1 MEYTLYIRDITR
13 HLKLQDRLKKLA
25 YHDPLTDLFNRTYF
39 LNNLKQR
46 VSFHRGKGGNVVLMF
61 LDLDQFKKIN
71 DNLGHKAGD
80 ELLCEVAQRLIRMT
94 RETDMVGR
102 WGGDEFVVALS
113 GNIDLDEAQEKAEA
127 ILNEMRRPIELLG
140 QPHIVPT
147 SIGIAISKNSEFD
160 VDKLMQYADIAMYR
174 AKQAGRD
181 TYRVFDSMMHQE
193 TSHEFHL
200 EQALPKAIENDEFSL
215 YYQPKVHCDTG
226 KIIGYESLIRWHH
239 PDDGLIPP
247 NDFIP
252 VIEGSG
258 LIIQVG
264 EWVIERAIKQLNEWR
279 AEGLPLLPVAVNI
292 SGHHLHSGT
301 LPDFVRKTTERYQIP
316 GELIELEIT
325 EGVLTG
331 NTEESIS
338 AMQAIKA
345 TNIRLSVDDFGTG
358 YSSLSYLKKFPID
371 VLKIDRAFIREC
383 DVNREDAAICKA
395 IITLGKSLGLDI
407 IAEGV
412 ETQAQLEFLRKHQ
425 CEVFQG
431 FLYSRPLPADQ
442 VYTLHQQATV

>member
-1 MEYTLYIRDITR
+1 
-13 HLKLQDRLKKLA
+13 
-25 YHDPLTDLFNRTYF
+25 
-39 LNNLKQR
+39 LKQR
-46 VSFHRGKGGNVVLMF
+46 INFHRSKGGNVVVMF
-61 LDLDQFKKIN
+61 LDVDPFKKIN

-80 ELLCEVAQRLIRMT
+80 ELLCEVANRLIEIT
-94 RETDMVGR
+94 RESDMVGR
-102 WGGDEFVVALS
+102 WGGDEFVIALS
-113 GNIDLDEAQEKAEA
+113 GNIDIKETEEKAEA
-127 ILNEMRRPIELLG
+127 ILNEMRRPIELVG
-140 QPHIVPT
+140 HPHVVPT
-147 SIGIAISKNSEFD
+147 SIGIAISKNAEFD

-200 EQALPKAIENDEFSL
+200 EQALPKAISDDELSL
-215 YYQPKVHCDTG
+215 YYQPKVHCETG
-226 KIIGYESLIRWHH
+226 EVMGYESLLRWHH
-239 PDDGLIPP
+239 PEDGLIPP

-264 EWVIERAIKQLNEWR
+264 EWVIERAIKQLSEWR

-301 LPDFVRKTTERYQIP
+301 LPDFVSKTTAQYQIP

-331 NTEESIS
+331 NTEESI
-338 AMQAIKA
+338 AALQALKKEH
-345 TNIRLSVDDFGTG
+345 IRLAVDDFGTG
-358 YSSLSYLKKFPID
+358 YSSLSYLKKFPVD

-412 ETQAQLEFLRKHQ
+412 ETRSQLEFLKKHQ

-431 FLYSRPLPADQ
+431 YLHSRPLPADE
-442 VYTLHQQATV
+442 VYSLHQEATV

>member
-1 MEYTLYIRDITR
+1 
-13 HLKLQDRLKKLA
+13 
-25 YHDPLTDLFNRTYF
+25 
-39 LNNLKQR
+39 
-46 VSFHRGKGGNVVLMF
+46 
-61 LDLDQFKKIN
+61 
-71 DNLGHKAGD
+71 
-80 ELLCEVAQRLIRMT
+80 
-94 RETDMVGR
+94 
-102 WGGDEFVVALS
+102 
-113 GNIDLDEAQEKAEA
+113 
-127 ILNEMRRPIELLG
+127 
-140 QPHIVPT
+140 
-147 SIGIAISKNSEFD
+147 
-160 VDKLMQYADIAMYR
+160 MYR

-200 EQALPKAIENDEFSL
+200 EQALPKAISDDELSL
-215 YYQPKVHCDTG
+215 YYQPKVHCETG
-226 KIIGYESLIRWHH
+226 EVVGYESLLRWHH
-239 PDDGLIPP
+239 PEDGLIPP

-264 EWVIERAIKQLNEWR
+264 EWVIECAIKQLSEWR

-301 LPDFVRKTTERYQIP
+301 LPDFVSKTTAQYQIP

-331 NTEESIS
+331 NTEESI
-338 AMQAIKA
+338 AALQALKKEH
-345 TNIRLSVDDFGTG
+345 IRLAVDDFGTG
-358 YSSLSYLKKFPID
+358 YSSLSYLKKFPVD

-412 ETQAQLEFLRKHQ
+412 ETRSQLEFLKKHQ

-431 FLYSRPLPADQ
+431 YLHSRPLPADE
-442 VYTLHQQATV
+442 VYSLHQEATV